1 MSIERK
7 VEVTPIGK
15 EGKKCLP
22 PDPDLSYTQKI
33 DRKVGKDG
41 VMIIEK
47 VVDSRDADKGK

>member
-15 EGKKCLP
+15 EGKCLP

>member
-15 EGKKCLP
+15 EGKCLP

-47 VVDSRDADKGK
+47 VADSRDADKGK